1 MRQFL
6 KDQFPDYCSEVVAT
20 SNQAYQEHLSYV
32 LHLYKKKENLYEE
45 VLEEMKKMMRE
56 SDLRA
61 IVMEKKLNSFYEY
74 NKHLTKLTKEEFEE
88 EKCLRLMKKT
98 IFDFNK

>member
-1 MRQFL
+1 MKILQNFSKQLKVNDEKMREFL
-6 KDQFPDYCSEVVAT
+6 KDEFPDYCTEVT
-20 SNQAYQEHLSYV
+20 STTSSQAYQEHLSYV

-61 IVMEKKLNSFYEY
+61 IVMEKKLNSF
-74 NKHLTKLTKEEFEE
+74 F
-88 EKCLRLMKKT
+88 
-98 IFDFNK
+98 